1 MEDSMPKPQQLIL
14 SASMIVILC
23 CSSVQVSQD
32 YDPETDFAKLKTF
45 DWQSETQ
52 QKTGDV
58 RVDDQLID
66 SRIRK
71 ATERAFTTKGYQRV
85 TQMTPDFYISYQ
97 YVIQQKIKTDNVRT
111 GIGIGYGSRGRY
123 GGIGVSSGADVS
135 SYDEGLLVIDV
146 IDSGSGK
153 LLWRGKATRSVSS
166 HSDPEKTTQ
175 AVNEAV
181 EKILNQFPPLPK
193 K

>member
-1 MEDSMPKPQQLIL
+1 MPKSQPLIL
-14 SASMIVILC
+14 SALMIVILC

-32 YDPETDFAKLKTF
+32 YDPATDFTKLKTF
-45 DWQSETQ
+45 AWQSETQ

-71 ATERAFTTKGYQRV
+71 ATERAFTAKGYQKV
-85 TQMTPDFYISYQ
+85 TQMAPDFYITYQ
-97 YVIQQKIKTDNVRT
+97 YVIQQKIRTDNVRT
-111 GIGIGYGSRGRY
+111 DVGIGYDSRGRY
-123 GGIGVSSGADVS
+123 GGIGVISGADVS

-146 IDSGSGK
+146 IDSDGGK
-153 LLWRGKATRSVSS
+153 LLWRGKATRSVSP
-166 HSDPEKTTQ
+166 HSNPEKTTR

-181 EKILNQFPPLPK
+181 EKILNQFPPLVK

>member
-1 MEDSMPKPQQLIL
+1 MSKLQQLIL
-14 SASMIVILC
+14 SALITVIFS

-52 QKTGDV
+52 EKTGDV
-58 RVDDQLID
+58 RVDDQLMN

-71 ATERAFTTKGYQRV
+71 AVERMLRAKGYQKV
-85 TQMTPDFYISYQ
+85 TQMAPDFYVAYQ
-97 YVIQQKIKTDNVRT
+97 YTIQQKIETDNVRT
-111 GIGIGYGSRGRY
+111 GIGIGYGGRGRY

-146 IDSGSGK
+146 IDSGSVK
-153 LLWRGKATRSVSS
+153 LLWRGKGTRRVSQ
-166 HSDPEKTTQ
+166 HSEPEKTTQ
-175 AVNEAV
+175 TVNEAV